1 MTAPEPE
8 PRPRRRYRRLTGPEE
23 IELRSLWEGGSFT
36 MDDLAGRLGMS
47 RRGVQAALDRL
58 GARKGATAPAASL
71 LRPVRAKPCTP
82 PADPEER
89 ARDAKAAVYANA
101 VRLEALAMQAAE
113 DASELG
119 GIAALR
125 AIDLAASVLARTR
138 VARWAS
144 LGLDG
149 KTPAEASELPELPVR
164 QLTDEET
171 EAIRAAQA
179 AEDEAFGVTYD
190 QDEAAQDD
198 ADIVEEGGAG
208 PPSP

>member
-1 MTAPEPE
+1 MTAPESE

-23 IELRSLWEGGSFT
+23 AELRSLWESGSFT

-71 LRPVRAKPCTP
+71 LRPVKAKPCIP

-113 DASELG
+113 DASQLG

-138 VARWAS
+138 VVRWAS

-149 KTPAEASELPELPVR
+149 RTPAEASELPELPIR
-164 QLTDEET
+164 QLSDEET

-179 AEDEAFGVTYD
+179 AEDEAMGLSHD
-190 QDEAAQDD
+190 QDEAAPD
-198 ADIVEEGGAG
+198 ADDVVEEGCEAATT
-208 PPSP
+208 P